1 MCRKKIISIV
11 SSLLCLNGCH
21 SIQKEISADART
33 PWIPTRSMTLN
44 HDFLSPQKTLV
55 GKYSLAELIEI
66 GLKFNPQTK
75 HAWWH
80 AKEAF
85 ANQGQTEAS
94 FFPHVDI
101 SANINSEQ
109 VGKSASQPT
118 QRIDNWGPAVTLTYK
133 VFQFGTDAAAAKSAA
148 HLLHAANYAFN
159 RQLQTTVFEIQQAF
173 YNFSSAYAKI
183 KARESCLQD
192 ATLSFEA
199 VSQRKEN
206 GLARIQDVLL
216 AKADKLQAEYEL
228 QAAKA
233 DLESCRAT
241 LATTVGV
248 PIAADFSIETDYLNT
263 ETQKPFR
270 DIEDLMQEVLNERA
284 DLLANEAT
292 LEAKKWSQKATHRS
306 SLPSLSLHAQTNTL
320 KYKHNSHWQRN
331 YGLSAGIQWNIFSGF
346 DSQYSEL
353 ASYTQWKEQKYMLRQ
368 QKLEALRQTWTAFH
382 AFQSSVQLSE
392 ASKALEEAAQEALKA
407 IRTGYNTGIN
417 NLLDLLAAQKTLAN
431 ARLNYIQAKTN
442 VKLNLV
448 QLAYITGKLD
458 SKTPTQFNL

>member
-1 MCRKKIISIV
+1 MCHKKTISII

-21 SIQKEISADART
+21 SIQKEVSVDART
-33 PWIPTRSMTLN
+33 PWIPTHSMTLN

-55 GKYSLAELIEI
+55 GKYSLVELIEI

-85 ANQGQTEAS
+85 AKQGRAEAS
-94 FFPHVDI
+94 FFPHVDV
-101 SANINSEQ
+101 SANINREQ
-109 VGKSASQPT
+109 VGKSASQPM

-133 VFQFGTDAAAAKSAA
+133 VFQFGTDTAAAKSAA

-183 KARESCLQD
+183 EARESCLQD

-241 LATTVGV
+241 LTTTVGV

-306 SLPSLSLHAQTNTL
+306 SLPSLSLQAQTNAL
-320 KYKHNSHWQRN
+320 KYRHNSHWQRN

-353 ASYTQWKEQKYMLRQ
+353 ASYTQWKEQKYTLRQ
-368 QKLEALRQTWTAFH
+368 QKLEALRQTWATFH
-382 AFQSSVQLSE
+382 AFQSSIQLSE
-392 ASKALEEAAQEALKA
+392 ASKALEEAAQEALNA

-417 NLLDLLAAQKTLAN
+417 SLLDLLAAQKTLAN
-431 ARLNYIQAKTN
+431 ARLNHIQAKTN

-448 QLAYITGKLD
+448 QLAYITGQLD
-458 SKTPTQFNL
+458 LKTPTQFNL

>member
-1 MCRKKIISIV
+1 MA
-11 SSLLCLNGCH
+11 LNY
-21 SIQKEISADART
+21 
-33 PWIPTRSMTLN
+33 
-44 HDFLSPQKTLV
+44 DFLSPQKTLV
-55 GKYSLAELIEI
+55 GKYSLSELIET

-85 ANQGQTEAS
+85 ANQGRAETS
-94 FFPHVDI
+94 FFPSLDV
-101 SANINSEQ
+101 SANINREQ
-109 VGKSASQPT
+109 VGEKGSQST

-133 VFQFGTDAAAAKSAA
+133 VFQFGADAAAAKSAA
-148 HLLHAANYAFN
+148 HVLHAANYAFN

-183 KARESCLQD
+183 EARESCLQD

-199 VSQRKEN
+199 VAQRKEN

-263 ETQKPFR
+263 ETQKPLR
-270 DIEDLMQEVLNERA
+270 DIKGLMQEVLHKRA

-292 LEAKKWSQKATHRS
+292 LEAKKWSQRATHRS
-306 SLPSLSLHAQTNTL
+306 FLPALSLRAQTGAL
-320 KYKHNSHWQRN
+320 KHKHNSRWQRN

-353 ASYTQWKEQKYMLRQ
+353 ASYTQWKEQKYALRQ

-392 ASKALEEAAQEALKA
+392 ASKALEEAAQEALNA

-417 NLLDLLAAQKTLAN
+417 SLLDLLAAQKTLAN

-448 QLAYITGKLD
+448 QLAYITGQLD
-458 SKTPTQFNL
+458 LKTPTQFNL

>member
-1 MCRKKIISIV
+1 MCRKIIIPIV
-11 SSLLCLNGCH
+11 SSLLGLNGCH
-21 SIQKEISADART
+21 SIQKETSTDART
-33 PWIPTRSMTLN
+33 PWMPTCNTIPH

-55 GKYSLAELIEI
+55 GKYSLLELIEI

-85 ANQGQTEAS
+85 ANQGRAEAS
-94 FFPHVDI
+94 LFPHADV
-101 SANINSEQ
+101 SANINREQ
-109 VGKSASQPT
+109 VGKNASQPT
-118 QRIDNWGPAVTLTYK
+118 QRTDNWGPAVTLTYK
-133 VFQFGTDAAAAKSAA
+133 VFQFGTDAAAAQSAA

-159 RQLQTTVFEIQQAF
+159 RQLQTTVFEIQRAF
-173 YNFSSAYAKI
+173 YNFFSAYAKI
-183 KARESCLQD
+183 EAHESCLQD

-206 GLARIQDVLL
+206 GLARVQDVLL

-248 PIAADFSIETDYLNT
+248 PIAADFSIETDYLST

-270 DIEDLMQEVLNERA
+270 NIENLMREVLDKRA

-292 LEAKKWSQKATHRS
+292 LEAKKWSQKATHRGF
-306 SLPSLSLHAQTNTL
+306 LPSLSLHTQTSAL
-320 KYKHNSHWQRN
+320 KHKHNSHWQRN
-331 YGLSAGIQWNIFSGF
+331 YGLSVGIQWNIFSGF

-353 ASYTQWKEQKYMLRQ
+353 ASYTQWKEQKYTLRQ

-392 ASKALEEAAQEALKA
+392 ASKALEEAAQEALNA

-417 NLLDLLAAQKTLAN
+417 SLLDLLAAQKTLAN
-431 ARLNYIQAKTN
+431 ARLKHIQAKTD

-448 QLAYITGKLD
+448 QLAYITGQLD
-458 SKTPTQFNL
+458 IKTPTQFNL